1 MSLHSLSLIL
11 AIKKLDAE
19 STRQGLSDVI
29 CLQTTWTVTHCSV
42 HENLVVKVAFEF
54 CSSKLS
60 WQRDSI
66 FKMFPPS
73 VYCGVAIWRRNLI
86 FTVVLGVPPP
96 GVLGILQTSAFSA

>member
-1 MSLHSLSLIL
+1 MHSLSLIL
-11 AIKKLDAE
+11 AIKKVDAE

-29 CLQTTWTVTHCSV
+29 CLQTTWTVTHCNV